1 MNEMKKWIILALFAG
16 LALVSCHKTIIEE
29 SEGFPTFEIYT
40 NDLEVDCVISW
51 KYPYN
56 LEEEATTRKV
66 LPGES
71 YIQITK
77 VFPNSIRDEQGDCR
91 PLDIGK
97 DIRFTFGDGVCFSL
111 DQADDEFWK
120 SLPQYRQDVKKRE
133 SGAYREVKIE
143 IFLSDIHAL
152 AVKQQEDEFKIKL

>member
-1 MNEMKKWIILALFAG
+1 MAV

-29 SEGFPTFEIYT
+29 SEGFPTYEIYT

-51 KYPYN
+51 EYPYN

-71 YIQITK
+71 YIQITMM
-77 VFPNSIRDEQGDCR
+77 FPNSIRDEQGDCR

-111 DQADDEFWK
+111 DQADDDFWK
-120 SLPQYRQDVKKRE
+120 TLPRYSQTVQKRE
-133 SGAYREVKIE
+133 DGTIREQKIE
-143 IFLSDIHAL
+143 ILLSDIHVL
-152 AVKQQEDEFKIKL
+152 AIKP